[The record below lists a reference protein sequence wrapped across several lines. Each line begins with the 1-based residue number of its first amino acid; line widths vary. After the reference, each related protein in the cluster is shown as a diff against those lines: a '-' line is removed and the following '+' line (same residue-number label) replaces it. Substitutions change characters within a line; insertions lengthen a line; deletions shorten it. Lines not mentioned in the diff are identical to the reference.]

1 MSFEVLGFDVLLDE
15 KLRPWLLEVNRSPSF
30 ATDEKI
36 DNEIK
41 SGLLTDTLRLVHSRS
56 FPVSPRFIGL
66 SPSLNGILMAYS
78 RTGLNHSAL

>member
-1 MSFEVLGFDVLLDE
+1 MNVGGDSVSFEVLGFDVLLDE

-41 SGLLTDTLRLVHSRS
+41 SGLLTDTLR
-56 FPVSPRFIGL
+56 
-66 SPSLNGILMAYS
+66 
-78 RTGLNHSAL
+78 